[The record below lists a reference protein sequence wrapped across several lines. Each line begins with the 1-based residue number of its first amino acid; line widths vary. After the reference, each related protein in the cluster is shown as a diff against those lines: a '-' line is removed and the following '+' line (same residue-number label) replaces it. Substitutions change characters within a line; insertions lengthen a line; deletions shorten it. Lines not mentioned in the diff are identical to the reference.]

1 MAIIYKTLGKPSPH
15 QNVYTMFKATLPDK
29 SLSEGEEHSLSW
41 KNLPKKDK
49 NIHKQNFID
58 HRNDFK
64 EQFAQYLL
72 RLPEACRKSEIF
84 TSKII
89 TDFEKNDIFLMMNK
103 LSGKNDNSMIID
115 EIKDKKRKKQEEE
128 SDEDDQTSPPPKKV
142 KKTNKLDSS
151 KSKSFEKTT
160 KQLRKQSLM
169 SSEDELENKNK
180 SGKKTKIQTDE
191 FADEDE
197 ITSSKK
203 SKNINKS
210 VEVKEEEEET
220 VEEAEEIKSP
230 KKTKKSRKNK
240 TVEEEDNQSQVDES
254 VKEEEIKTSKKGKK
268 SKKDESVKEEQ
279 IETPTKAKRD
289 KKDKKEV
296 LSKKKKVE
304 EPVVPPK

>member
-128 SDEDDQTSPPPKKV
+128 SDEDEQTSPPPKKV

-197 ITSSKK
+197 ITSSKR

-210 VEVKEEEEET
+210 VEVKEEEET
-220 VEEAEEIKSP
+220 VEEAEEITSP